1 MSSTTLTLLLARGTS
16 EPSFPTY
23 GVIVGDP
30 VVSNVSAQLSG
41 VQGYPVQVR
50 YPNSTLNIA
59 SPTEFLSVPSQLANH
74 FWWKARRR

>member
-1 MSSTTLTLLLARGTS
+1 MLLARGTS
-16 EPSFPTY
+16 EPSFPKY

-30 VVSNVSAQLSG
+30 VVSNVSAELSG

-50 YPNSTLNIA
+50 YPSIASNIA
-59 SPTEFLSVPSQLANH
+59 SPTEFLAVPSQLANH